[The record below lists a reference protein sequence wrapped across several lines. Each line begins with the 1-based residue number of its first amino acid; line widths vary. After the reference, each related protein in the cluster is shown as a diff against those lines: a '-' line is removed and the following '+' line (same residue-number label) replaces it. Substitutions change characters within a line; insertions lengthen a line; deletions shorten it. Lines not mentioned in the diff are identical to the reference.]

1 MKNKLWTLLIGI
13 YFGIVLIKSQVI
25 SWFRINDMFQFKE
38 PYMYLVI
45 CSAIAVG
52 LVSVFLIR
60 RLETRTIEGD
70 VIVIKERPFHPGNVI
85 GGASHGMIMDTGNYI
100 ALSGPEGSSINDYR
114 AIQSRNAS
122 TSFVE
127 WECGH
132 GKVVNTGD
140 VTFHSIDPDTNVV
153 TTTIIDESIRT
164 SRGVQPLTS

>member
-60 RLETRTIEGD
+60 RLEARTIEGD

-85 GGASHGMIMDTGNYI
+85 GGTIFGMGWAITGACPGPIYAHLGAGTFLMFFTFI
-100 ALSGPEGSSINDYR
+100 GALTGMYLY
-114 AIQSRNAS
+114 AFFQSRLPHTEWVQLKPGS
-122 TSFVE
+122 T
-127 WECGH
+127 GA
-132 GKVVNTGD
+132 
-140 VTFHSIDPDTNVV
+140 
-153 TTTIIDESIRT
+153 R
-164 SRGVQPLTS
+164 

>member
-52 LVSVFLIR
+52 LISVFLIR

-85 GGASHGMIMDTGNYI
+85 GGTIFGMGWAITGACPGPIYAHLGAGTFLMFFTFI
-100 ALSGPEGSSINDYR
+100 GALTGMYLY
-114 AIQSRNAS
+114 AFFQSRLPHTQWVQLKPGS
-122 TSFVE
+122 T
-127 WECGH
+127 GA
-132 GKVVNTGD
+132 
-140 VTFHSIDPDTNVV
+140 
-153 TTTIIDESIRT
+153 R
-164 SRGVQPLTS
+164 

>member
-85 GGASHGMIMDTGNYI
+85 GGTIFGMGWAITGACPGPIYAHLGAGTFLMFFTFI
-100 ALSGPEGSSINDYR
+100 GALTGMYLY
-114 AIQSRNAS
+114 AFFQSRLPHTKWVQLKPGS
-122 TSFVE
+122 T
-127 WECGH
+127 GA
-132 GKVVNTGD
+132 
-140 VTFHSIDPDTNVV
+140 
-153 TTTIIDESIRT
+153 R
-164 SRGVQPLTS
+164 

>member
-52 LVSVFLIR
+52 LVSIFLIR
-60 RLETRTIEGD
+60 RLEARTIEGD

-85 GGASHGMIMDTGNYI
+85 GGTIFGMGWAITGACPGPIYAHLGAGTFLMFFTFI
-100 ALSGPEGSSINDYR
+100 GALTGMYLY
-114 AIQSRNAS
+114 AFFQSRLPHTEWIQLKPGS
-122 TSFVE
+122 T
-127 WECGH
+127 GA
-132 GKVVNTGD
+132 
-140 VTFHSIDPDTNVV
+140 
-153 TTTIIDESIRT
+153 R
-164 SRGVQPLTS
+164 